1 MGATL
6 AVASVIS
13 GLIFHRGLAPI
24 TSFGGFITSLISF
37 VIATVGV
44 GLAAGVAALI
54 WTARRAD
61 APGSRSSVAY
71 RTDAAGFSNRR
82 EDL

>member
-13 GLIFHRGLAPI
+13 GLVFHRGLAPI

-37 VIATVGV
+37 LIATM
-44 GLAAGVAALI
+44 GLGLTATVAALI
-54 WTARRAD
+54 WTTRRD
-61 APGSRSSVAY
+61 RL
-71 RTDAAGFSNRR
+71 GFLNNR